1 VSTAPVLDEREHVEV
16 FKAAVTAALAPKWRC
31 YGYDDVPGSPQNPD
45 ENERR
50 KPLPNIYVLVS
61 LERRFVQPGRLIG
74 RAGRSGWRVSFRGV
88 GRTEDECRWA
98 LLRIANAVDE
108 LRFSIDGFRST
119 VLTHESSTSPE
130 WDDRRFSAIKTYTYS
145 L

>member
-1 VSTAPVLDEREHVEV
+1 MSTAPVLDEREHVEV
-16 FKAAVTAALAPKWRC
+16 FKAAVTAKLGPKWRC
-31 YGYDDVPGSPQNPD
+31 YGYDEVPGSSQD
-45 ENERR
+45 SDGQTLRGA
-50 KPLPNIYVLVS
+50 LPNIFVLVS
-61 LERRFVQPGRLIG
+61 LERRFLQPARLIG

-98 LLRIANAVDE
+98 LLRIAEAVDE

-119 VLTHESSTSPE
+119 VVTHESSTSPE
-130 WDDRRFSAIKTYTYS
+130 WGDRRYSAIKSYTYS